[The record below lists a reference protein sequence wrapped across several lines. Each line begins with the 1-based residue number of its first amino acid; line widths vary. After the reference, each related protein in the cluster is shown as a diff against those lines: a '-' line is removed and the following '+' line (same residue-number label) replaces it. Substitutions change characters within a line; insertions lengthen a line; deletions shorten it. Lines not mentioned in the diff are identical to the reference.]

1 MEKIISAQP
10 FYYGTSK
17 EAPNTVIVTI
27 EMKDEVDEKLLSD
40 VVSRV
45 MERYPYFKKTVIV
58 SGNEYLLEDNPEPI
72 VVKRG
77 NAPQMLG
84 GKETNGHLLAFSC
97 EGKHICLSFFHG
109 LCDGAGLFPLIRSV
123 LYYYCCEYYHM
134 VLPAEGVNRIG
145 SPISEEEVEDPYPD
159 HVDEGIAAIGRYK
172 GKRAFQLRDGGLI
185 STDCPT
191 LFRIRIPENAF
202 MAYTKARDGS
212 PATMISVFLYRAIHE
227 LHPDAELPVVCGMAM
242 NIRPVLKKP
251 KCHHSVVSQLFL
263 EYKPQMAK
271 MDVQTLATCSRGM
284 VMLQSQPE
292 NVWTSVRN
300 NISFFAALEKL
311 PDVPAKKEYMKQIVA
326 RSMQM
331 DTYKVS
337 YVGKASLGS
346 AEKYVKAVDSCPNIN
361 GAGIM
366 VEVNAL
372 NGWFHLS
379 FMQEFQED
387 VYVKEFMKQLDM
399 AGIPFEAEEGV
410 SFQTPAVCF

>member
-10 FYYGTSK
+10 FYYGASK
-17 EAPNTVIVTI
+17 EAPNTVIVTVEMQDEI
-27 EMKDEVDEKLLSD
+27 EEKLLSD
-40 VVSRV
+40 VVLRV
-45 MERYPYFKKTVIV
+45 MERYPYFKKTVVV
-58 SGNEYLLEDNPEPI
+58 SGNEYVLEDNMEPV
-72 VVKRG
+72 VVKSG
-77 NAPQMLG
+77 SAPQMLG

-97 EGKHICLSFFHG
+97 EGKKICLSFFHG

-123 LYYYCCEYYHM
+123 LYYYCSEYYHT
-134 VLPAEGVNRIG
+134 VLPARGVNQIG
-145 SPISEEEVEDPYPD
+145 SPISDEEVEDPYPD
-159 HVDEGIAAIGRYK
+159 HVDEGISAIGRYQ
-172 GKRAFQLRDGGLI
+172 GKRAFQLRDGGLVG
-185 STDCPT
+185 TDCPT

-202 MAYTKARDGS
+202 MAYTKAKDGS

-227 LHPDAELPVVCGMAM
+227 LHPDVELPIVCGMAM

-263 EYKPQMAK
+263 EYKPRMAE

-284 VMLQSQPE
+284 VILQSQPE

-300 NISFFAALEKL
+300 NISFFANLKKL

-331 DTYKVS
+331 DTFKVS

-379 FMQEFQED
+379 FMQEFEED
-387 VYVKEFMKQLDM
+387 VYVKEFLKQLDM
-399 AGIPFEAEEGV
+399 ADIPFEAEKGV
-410 SFQTPAVCF
+410 SFQTPSVHF